1 MRQRAMIAMAIANDP
16 DILLADEPTTALD
29 VTIQAQVLDVL
40 RTAQRETGAALVLVS
55 HDLGV
60 IAGMAD
66 RVAVM
71 YAGRVV
77 ETAPVDELFAHP
89 RHPYTLGL
97 IGAVPRLDG
106 ARGALVP
113 IPGQPPA
120 PGTLGGG
127 CPFADRCPLV
137 EDRCRTEEPA
147 LTGDGD
153 HLAAC
158 LRADFLAG
166 TRPAP
171 QEVYPVPPL
180 PEPDLTPRE
189 EREQVLAVTGL
200 TKTFPV
206 LKGTV
211 FKRRVGSV
219 HAVDGV
225 ELDLRRGET
234 LGLVGESG
242 SGKSTTLFEL
252 LGLTTPEAGR
262 IELLGHDT
270 ATLTKADA
278 HRLRG
283 EVQIVF
289 QDPMASLD
297 PRQPVGDIIA
307 EPLLAQRAPRE
318 LIDRR
323 IPQLLRQVGLDP
335 AHAGRY
341 PHQFSGGQRQRI
353 SIARALAVE
362 PKLLVLDEP
371 VSALDVSVQ
380 AGVLNLL
387 QQLKAELGLAYLF
400 VSHDLSVIRHLCDR
414 VSVMYL
420 GRTVEEGPVAEV
432 LDHPRH
438 PYTRALRSA
447 VPLPDPA
454 AERARTRTL
463 LPGDPPSPTETPH
476 RLRLP
481 HPLPALRR
489 TPPGEA
495 PGVRADDPA
504 AHRRSRLPPR
514 LTACPSSAAQL
525 PGEPGV
531 ADQLRAVRGVQGEEL
546 RGGGVLGQRDGAV
559 PGLQLGLDPDREL
572 AQPAAQQ
579 QGVPAAER
587 ERAAQQQAQRAVEG
601 GDRDAGGQL
610 AADGADRAPAEVVA
624 LDHRAGLREGRQ
636 GGHSELPV
644 LGQLRETVR
653 ELLGGEGEGDGRAG
667 GVGGD
672 RWSGRG
678 PCRATGIQLS
688 AVAEPSRVQCTRVG
702 ERPAMAGARRTVTQ
716 GLPRSRVRAQVG
728 SGSPPET
735 VRRREEGQCSSS
747 RSCAV
752 GVRPSIAG
760 TGPTTRRGRPG
771 CSSGSSALRRRR
783 GTAVV
788 IGVLLLELWCRQTA
802 LRPWRVKTPRAAATC
817 SGVGEGVSASAK
829 SWPRASY
836 LAAPSLWKGS
846 TSTG

>member
-1 MRQRAMIAMAIANDP
+1 MTTPLLEVADLAVDFGSQPAVRGVDLTLRRGETLGIVGESGSGKSVTALAVLGLLPGAARVKGSVRLEGRELVGLPSRELAGLRGNKVAMVFQDPLSAFTPVYRIGDQIVEAIRVHQKLDRAAARTRAAELLDLVGIPDPRRALDSFPHEFSGGMRQRAMIAMAIANDP

-463 LPGDPPSPTETPH
+463 LPGDPPSPTERHTGCAFRTRCP
-476 RLRLP
+476 LYAELP
-481 HPLPALRR
+481 PEKHPVCEQT
-489 TPPGEA
+489 TPP
-495 PGVRADDPA
+495 
-504 AHRRSRLPPR
+504 
-514 LTACPSSAAQL
+514 LTD
-525 PGEPGV
+525 GV
-531 ADQLRAVRGVQGEEL
+531 ACHHA
-546 RGGGVLGQRDGAV
+546 
-559 PGLQLGLDPDREL
+559 
-572 AQPAAQQ
+572 
-579 QGVPAAER
+579 
-587 ERAAQQQAQRAVEG
+587 
-601 GDRDAGGQL
+601 
-610 AADGADRAPAEVVA
+610 
-624 LDHRAGLREGRQ
+624 
-636 GGHSELPV
+636 
-644 LGQLRETVR
+644 
-653 ELLGGEGEGDGRAG
+653 
-667 GVGGD
+667 
-672 RWSGRG
+672 
-678 PCRATGIQLS
+678 
-688 AVAEPSRVQCTRVG
+688 
-702 ERPAMAGARRTVTQ
+702 
-716 GLPRSRVRAQVG
+716 
-728 SGSPPET
+728 
-735 VRRREEGQCSSS
+735 
-747 RSCAV
+747 
-752 GVRPSIAG
+752 
-760 TGPTTRRGRPG
+760 
-771 CSSGSSALRRRR
+771 
-783 GTAVV
+783 
-788 IGVLLLELWCRQTA
+788 
-802 LRPWRVKTPRAAATC
+802 
-817 SGVGEGVSASAK
+817 
-829 SWPRASY
+829 
-836 LAAPSLWKGS
+836 
-846 TSTG
+846 